1 MGERVPKSDGFLVLE
16 IDAWTQGDLDGQ
28 MSDASQFLCRA
39 FGSKRKIN
47 PPASRFPTAQQALPP
62 YFSVA
67 MGELVSSE
75 HMDEIEEM
83 MVAKTIL
90 VGRFSEKHQCHQ
102 RPAMDLSYVDPCVQQ
117 FQNLDEI
124 TISFLGDFT
133 LKTFGKKQIK
143 NETYNVT
150 M

>member
-1 MGERVPKSDGFLVLE
+1 
-16 IDAWTQGDLDGQ
+16 
-28 MSDASQFLCRA
+28 MSDASQFFRRA

-47 PPASRFPTAQQALPP
+47 PPALRFPTALALPP

-90 VGRFSEKHQCHQ
+90 VGRFSEKHQRYQ
-102 RPAMDLSYVDPCVQQ
+102 RPAMDISYVDPCVQQ
-117 FQNLDEI
+117 FGPNLEEK
-124 TISFLGDFT
+124 TISFLEDFILKKT
-133 LKTFGKKQIK
+133 LGKKHIK

-150 M
+150 MVSDNGCALGSTLVR

>member
-1 MGERVPKSDGFLVLE
+1 MGHCR
-16 IDAWTQGDLDGQ
+16 DLDGH
-28 MSDASQFLCRA
+28 MSEMHLNFSAEHLVLKEKAD
-39 FGSKRKIN
+39 
-47 PPASRFPTAQQALPP
+47 PPASRFPTALAALEVS

-90 VGRFSEKHQCHQ
+90 VGRFSEKHQCYQ
-102 RPAMDLSYVDPCVQQ
+102 RPAMDLSNVDPCGTQQ
-117 FQNLDEI
+117 FGPNLDEK
-124 TISFLGDFT
+124 TISFLGDFIFKKT
-133 LKTFGKKQIK
+133 LGKKHIK

-150 M
+150 L

>member
-1 MGERVPKSDGFLVLE
+1 MGHCR
-16 IDAWTQGDLDGQ
+16 DLDGH
-28 MSDASQFLCRA
+28 MSDASQFLRRA
-39 FGSKRKIN
+39 FGSKRKII
-47 PPASRFPTAQQALPP
+47 PPASRFPTAQALEK

-90 VGRFSEKHQCHQ
+90 VGRFSEKHQRYQ

-117 FQNLDEI
+117 SPPNLDEI
-124 TISFLGDFT
+124 TISFLDS
-133 LKTFGKKQIK
+133 LL
-143 NETYNVT
+143 
-150 M
+150 

>member
-1 MGERVPKSDGFLVLE
+1 
-16 IDAWTQGDLDGQ
+16 
-28 MSDASQFLCRA
+28 
-39 FGSKRKIN
+39 
-47 PPASRFPTAQQALPP
+47 
-62 YFSVA
+62 

-75 HMDEIEEM
+75 HMDEMEEM

-90 VGRFSEKHQCHQ
+90 VGRFSEKHQRYQ

-117 FQNLDEI
+117 FPPNLDEK
-124 TISFLGDFT
+124 TISFLEDFNF
-133 LKTFGKKQIK
+133 LKKPWGKQHIK